1 MLCPF
6 NYTLTAKCNEG
17 LTVMESERQRLR
29 ITYTK
34 GKNLRFISHLD
45 LSRTWE
51 RVLRRAGIPIAYT
64 KGFHPHPKMVFA
76 AALPLGC
83 TGEAEV
89 MDIVLSKPMP
99 PRRVL
104 RGLGHSMPDGLVAA
118 DVTPVYERAP
128 ALPTLLHGA
137 DFDSAI
143 QTDEP
148 VEEITRRCQALLA
161 SDSIPRVFRRKA
173 YDLRPL
179 IDELEV
185 FKVNAQHV
193 IVRMCLSAGERG
205 TGRPDELLDE
215 LGLAEFAHTCH
226 RRRLRFATFVEATD

>member
-1 MLCPF
+1 V
-6 NYTLTAKCNEG
+6 TKESTE
-17 LTVMESERQRLR
+17 VESERQRLR
-29 ITYTK
+29 ITYIK
-34 GKNLRFISHLD
+34 GENLRFISHLD

-51 RVLRRAGIPIAYT
+51 RALRRAGIPIAYT

-89 MDIVLSKPMP
+89 MDIVLSQPMP

-104 RGLGHSMPDGLVAA
+104 RGLAYSMPDGLAVV

-128 ALPTLLHGA
+128 ALPTLLDGA
-137 DFDSAI
+137 DYDSAV

-148 VEEITRRCQALLA
+148 VEEIARRCQALMA
-161 SDSIPRVFRRKA
+161 RDSIPRVYRGKG
-173 YDLRPL
+173 YDLRRVV
-179 IDELEV
+179 DELEAV
-185 FKVNAQHV
+185 RVNAQHV
-193 IVRMCLSAGERG
+193 VLRMSLAAGERG

-215 LGLAEFAHTCH
+215 LGLSEMPHTCH
-226 RRRLRFATFVEATD
+226 RRRLRFVAFAEPVDG

>member
-1 MLCPF
+1 
-6 NYTLTAKCNEG
+6 
-17 LTVMESERQRLR
+17 MESEQQRLR

-34 GKNLRFISHLD
+34 GENLRFISHLD
-45 LSRTWE
+45 LARTWE
-51 RVLRRAGIPIAYT
+51 RVLRRAGIPVAYT

-83 TGEAEV
+83 TGAAEV
-89 MDIVLSKPMP
+89 MDIVLSQPMP

-104 RGLGHSMPDGLVAA
+104 RGLGHSMPDGLAA
-118 DVTPVYERAP
+118 VDVTPVYERAP

-137 DFDSAI
+137 DFDGAI
-143 QTDEP
+143 QTEEP

-161 SDSIPRVFRRKA
+161 RDSIPRVYRGKA
-173 YDLRPL
+173 YDLRSL
-179 IDELEV
+179 VDDLKA

-193 IVRMCLSAGERG
+193 TVRMCLAAGERG

-215 LGLAEFAHTCH
+215 LGLAGMPHTCH
-226 RRRLRFATFVEATD
+226 RRRLRFATFVAAGDA

>member
-1 MLCPF
+1 
-6 NYTLTAKCNEG
+6 
-17 LTVMESERQRLR
+17 MESERQRLR
-29 ITYTK
+29 ITYVK
-34 GKNLRFISHLD
+34 GENLRFISHLD
-45 LSRTWE
+45 LARTWE
-51 RVLRRAGIPIAYT
+51 RALRRAGIPVAYS

-89 MDIVLSKPMP
+89 MDVVLDKPMP

-104 RGLGHSMPDGLVAA
+104 RGLGHSMPDGLMAV
-118 DVTPVYERAP
+118 DVTPVYDRAP

-137 DFDSAI
+137 DFDSVV

-148 VEEITRRCQALLA
+148 VEEIARRCQVLLA
-161 SDSIPRVFRRKA
+161 RDAIPRVYRGKA

-179 IDELEV
+179 IDQLEAL
-185 FKVNAQHV
+185 KVNAQHV
-193 IVRMCLSAGERG
+193 MVRMCLAAGERG

-215 LGLAEFAHTCH
+215 LGLVGIPHTCH
-226 RRRLRFATFVEATD
+226 RRRLRFATFVDKVDT